1 MLRTAIR
8 SLSRPLPWLRPP
20 SFGPRHTHWPTREEA
35 TRKTSLILRA
45 GVTTEVQAEVDAE
58 TSFPEAAR
66 KLQLRDYQLDCI
78 KSVTHALKNGHK
90 RVGISLATGSGKT
103 VGSLS
108 GKLSCAVA

>member
-8 SLSRPLPWLRPP
+8 SLSRPLPRLRAP
-20 SFGPRHTHWPTREEA
+20 SLGPRHTHWPTRET
-35 TRKTSLILRA
+35 TRTTSLILRA
-45 GVTTEVQAEVDAE
+45 GVTTEAQAEIDAE

-66 KLQLRDYQLDCI
+66 KLRLRDYQLDCI

-103 VGSLS
+103 VGSLP
-108 GKLSCAVA
+108 GTL